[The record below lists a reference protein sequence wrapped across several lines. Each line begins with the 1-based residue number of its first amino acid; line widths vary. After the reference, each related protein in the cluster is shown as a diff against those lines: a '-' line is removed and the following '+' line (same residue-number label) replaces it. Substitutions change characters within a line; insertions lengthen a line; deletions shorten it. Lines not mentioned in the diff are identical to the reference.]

1 MYVFKKVDKDG
12 SVSYL
17 SEVSLKPANW
27 RRLLTPTLA
36 IKRLDLAEDGIL
48 EELLDDLLV
57 FNEKEDA
64 YLFLGTMALMGLPIY
79 EFDVVYVD

>member
-1 MYVFKKVDKDG
+1 MYVLKKVSTDG

-27 RRLLTPTLA
+27 RRSLTPTLA
-36 IKRLDLAEDGIL
+36 FKLLDFTEDGIL
-48 EELLDDLLV
+48 EELLDCLLV

-64 YLFLGTMALMGLPIY
+64 YLFLGTMALMGLLIY